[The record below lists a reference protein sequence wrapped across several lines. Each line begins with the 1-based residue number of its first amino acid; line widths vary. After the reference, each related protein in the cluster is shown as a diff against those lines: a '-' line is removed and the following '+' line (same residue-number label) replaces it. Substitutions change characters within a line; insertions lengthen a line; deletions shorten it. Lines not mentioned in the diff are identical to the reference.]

1 MTKSPTLFIRPCP
14 DRDRHYRIGS
24 NFWKFYLI
32 RTGFTLGEP
41 VSLVKVFRLFKLE
54 QMFFWCSECGHSR
67 QMYNILFIGRA
78 SMFVM
83 PCFLRVDRIIFLFPI
98 NY

>member
-24 NFWKFYLI
+24 NFWKLYLI

-54 QMFFWCSECGHSR
+54 EM
-67 QMYNILFIGRA
+67 LFGVQSVVTVGRCTTSYLLA
-78 SMFVM
+78 G
-83 PCFLRVDRIIFLFPI
+83 PACLLAGPACL
-98 NY
+98 